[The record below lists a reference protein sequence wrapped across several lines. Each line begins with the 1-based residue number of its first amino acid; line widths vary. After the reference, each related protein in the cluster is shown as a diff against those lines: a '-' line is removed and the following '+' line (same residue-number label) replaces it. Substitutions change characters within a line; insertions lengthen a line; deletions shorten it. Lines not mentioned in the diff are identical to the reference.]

1 MSEEIIKVLNYIG
14 DQLGIAIDWSS
25 ENIWPYV
32 VDVLGRYSTMEII
45 NHVIGL
51 VILLVVA
58 IAIIVV
64 LCKSMHG
71 AFNAKNELWYDDY
84 LNGPSIL
91 SIITWVACFLI
102 LCAIVIPLTI
112 VNGNDLL
119 KWAVV
124 PEIKYLDMLKSYFK

>member
-14 DQLGIAIDWSS
+14 DKLGIAINWSS
-25 ENIWPYV
+25 ENVWPYV
-32 VDVLGRYSTMEII
+32 VDVLGRYGAMEII

-58 IAIIVV
+58 IAITVV

-84 LNGPSIL
+84 LNGPSVL
-91 SIITWVACFLI
+91 SIVTWVVCSLI
-102 LCAIVIPLTI
+102 LCAIVIPLII

-119 KWAVV
+119 KWVVV
-124 PEIKYLDMLKSYFK
+124 PEIKYLDILKSYIQ